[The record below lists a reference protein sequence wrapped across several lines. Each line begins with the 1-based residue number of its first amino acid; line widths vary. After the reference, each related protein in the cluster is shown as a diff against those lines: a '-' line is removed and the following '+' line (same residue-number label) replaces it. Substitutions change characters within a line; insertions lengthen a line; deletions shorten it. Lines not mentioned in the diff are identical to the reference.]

1 MAHCRRQA
9 LPRRHSVSACE
20 KFFLPLPLAPTDVI
34 LLHYLLFGELT
45 RFLRVWQATHG
56 AVMRRTKLAYFLLF
70 LLALAALDDA
80 CAAATPDTSDDVA
93 AAENDEYLPSTCR
106 PFKKAVDESELQL
119 SPFLSAADDGPCTA
133 PARGRPA
140 NAQPGPLVGP
150 SPLYVFMSMKC

>member
-1 MAHCRRQA
+1 M
-9 LPRRHSVSACE
+9 
-20 KFFLPLPLAPTDVI
+20 
-34 LLHYLLFGELT
+34 
-45 RFLRVWQATHG
+45 WQATHG

-119 SPFLSAADDGPCTA
+119 SPFLSAADDSPCTA
-133 PARGRPA
+133 PAHGRPA
-140 NAQPGPLVGP
+140 DAQPGLLAGP
-150 SPLYVFMSMKC
+150 SPLYVFMSMQC